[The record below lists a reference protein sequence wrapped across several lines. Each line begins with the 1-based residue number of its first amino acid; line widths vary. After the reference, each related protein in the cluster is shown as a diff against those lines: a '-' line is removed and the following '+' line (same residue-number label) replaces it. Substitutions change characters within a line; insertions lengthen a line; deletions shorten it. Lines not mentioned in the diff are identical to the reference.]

1 MLMVIARSLRP
12 AVNPLNIHQ
21 SLPGLHCLLPKPLL
35 SLPRKHTQRPSNLQD
50 CQQQLSQL
58 LPRVFQVL
66 NLLRVHLSPLKATH
80 NSANMADMRK
90 VVLKNHRHCP
100 KSHTMPS
107 ANRLHRLRV
116 PLKAT
121 PTSQRPL
128 KHPLNLELSHPRH
141 LSILLTTL
149 LTSSETPIKI
159 TRTTMD
165 YRGKV
170 LKASKMVQA
179 RNSVHSVGTTV
190 LNQRDHLNSRKA
202 LLSKPPL
209 VMLLLERVRPAVTLL
224 PTHPLNL
231 NNLELAKP
239 VLNPNLATHNNQAT
253 TLTATLTSAPTM
265 LPI

>member
-21 SLPGLHCLLPKPLL
+21 SLPALRCLLPKPLL
-35 SLPRKHTQRPSNLQD
+35 SLPRKPTQRPSNLQD

-58 LPRVFQVL
+58 LPLVFQVL
-66 NLLRVHLSPLKATH
+66 NLLLNPLKATH

-107 ANRLHRLRV
+107 ANRLHQLRA
-116 PLKAT
+116 PSKAT
-121 PTSQRPL
+121 PTNQRPL
-128 KHPLNLELSHPRH
+128 KHPRNLELSHPHH

-149 LTSSETPIKI
+149 LTSSETLIKI

-165 YRGKV
+165 CRGKV

-179 RNSVHSVGTTV
+179 RNSVHSVGTMV

-253 TLTATLTSAPTM
+253 TLTATLTSQAPTM